1 MEHITNIGKAE
12 IPKLSVCG
20 IEETINVE
28 VSVMTFQIGASYFLR
43 SLLNSDLKV
52 RVNRLNSG
60 VVSIADSNPRL
71 SKVSVLFILLY

>member
-28 VSVMTFQIGASYFLR
+28 VSVMTFQIGASYFFKELIEFR
-43 SLLNSDLKV
+43 FESPGKPFEFGS
-52 RVNRLNSG
+52 RFYR
-60 VVSIADSNPRL
+60 
-71 SKVSVLFILLY
+71 